1 MTTDKRTL
9 HWLTPWA
16 PTLTVLVAL
25 LAAVV
30 PATFYLGGLEQRLD
44 SLEQRLAHVETR
56 METLFAELGNG
67 LADLRTELRDD
78 LAELRTEL
86 SGDIDDLRTE
96 LSGDMDDLRTE
107 LSEDLVD
114 LGTALRDKRREDR
127 NEVAKVREGLAEV
140 RERVSALEAGS

>member
-96 LSGDMDDLRTE
+96 LS
-107 LSEDLVD
+107 EDLVD